1 VTQAGNKR
9 GKVVITTAGSV
20 EPLPWPLSQGIR
32 VGETLFIAGQVALDD
47 HLRLV
52 GAADPW
58 AQARQVWKNVDAVVT
73 AAGGRLE
80 DVVKV
85 VTYVVDFAHGE
96 AIHDVRREMFPNGDF
111 PAATMIQVEKLG
123 LPGLLLETDAVAV
136 IGCSDRYMG
145 DRAKAPR
152 AAARAHGARVRASGS
167 RRTEGKNPGQI
178 QEGDGGDNSARTSGE
193 NA

>member
-1 VTQAGNKR
+1 M
-9 GKVVITTAGSV
+9 VITTGGSAK
-20 EPLPWPLSQGIR
+20 PIPWPLSQGIR
-32 VGETLFIAGQVALDD
+32 VEETLFIAGQVALDEN
-47 HLRLV
+47 LKLV
-52 GAADPW
+52 GAGDAR
-58 AQARQVWKNVDAVVT
+58 AQARQVWKNIDAVVT

-145 DRAKAPR
+145 DRA
-152 AAARAHGARVRASGS
+152 AAANAAVRAYGSRARASGS
-167 RRTEGKNPGQI
+167 RRTQGRKPMG
-178 QEGDGGDNSARTSGE
+178 NSAR
-193 NA
+193 